1 MDSSVVKA
9 IGGTLARRATQG
21 CIEVLGASGLSA
33 DYLVEKWF
41 RDARIFDIYEG
52 TGEIQRL
59 IIARELLGY
68 TPKELN

>member
-1 MDSSVVKA
+1 M
-9 IGGTLARRATQG
+9 GGSLARRATQD
-21 CIEVLGASGLSA
+21 CIDVLGASGLSA
-33 DYLVEKWF
+33 DHLLEKWF

-68 TPKELN
+68 TPRELN

>member
-1 MDSSVVKA
+1 
-9 IGGTLARRATQG
+9 
-21 CIEVLGASGLSA
+21 
-33 DYLVEKWF
+33 VEKWF

-68 TPKELN
+68 TPRELN